1 MKKNFLL
8 FFIFSSL
15 FVFHSKA
22 QTTQVW
28 STDFNGRGD
37 YTDKYKIILLDNA
50 QNVVVAGYTV
60 RTGASRD
67 WLLRKLNS
75 GSGSAIWTRT
85 VEGLGGGA
93 DEINAMVLD
102 ASGNIFITGYQK
114 SVDNGDDIVTQKYDT
129 NGNLVWS
136 VSYDNIIHGDE
147 AALAICLDNAGNVIV
162 TGETEVSGTPIN
174 TDNVTIQYSPTGTQN
189 WVKTYNNG
197 IGMDDKSVCVNADNN
212 GNVYIAGTS
221 ANGTDD
227 DMVVIKYDNA
237 GTQLWK
243 KVIDRGDN
251 DKSVRFILDAS
262 ANIYLTGRSK
272 TGGNYDYYV
281 IKYDQN
287 GIKAWD
293 YFYDYIEDDRPADIA
308 IDATNSVYITGIS
321 DFDPSLTSSDYNYST
336 LKLNPSGSFA
346 WSKSFAGS
354 TFKDDLANAVTLDA
368 SGNVYVVGTSEDVNG
383 IEDIVSIKYSSA
395 GTMLWIATYAGTAG
409 NSEDGNDIAVDNGG
423 NIYVAGA
430 IGNAQAQKDALLLQY
445 KSATTPVYES
455 IYNGLGDNS
464 DNTNALLED
473 AAGGFLYATGY
484 SVVKGEDRNICTMK
498 LDAATGDTIWTS
510 LLGGSSGT
518 SPDEGVGIVKSSQGY
533 IFAAGFVKNS
543 GFSNDIKLIRYN
555 PATGD
560 TVWTRTWNGAAN
572 GSDKAVGLG
581 IDAQDNL
588 YIAGKTTNTSQ
599 NGDILLLKY
608 NVLGVLQWA
617 KTYTLN
623 ATSDEKSVKMA
634 VSGTGD
640 VWIAGTSGSL
650 TDSLDNII
658 ALQYNAVGTQVWVQ
672 NIGNAA
678 TDEEPTDIA
687 IDNANNAYIC
697 GFQTNT
703 TNKDYIAMKFDL
715 AGGQQ
720 WQKTF
725 NGAGNQEDVA
735 EAIAV
740 DNVGNVIV
748 TGESDVNPSATETNF
763 NVLTIKYDAAGTQ
776 KWNKSFS
783 GPNQS
788 DDFAAD
794 LQTNSYGEAFIGG
807 KTNNGTVLN
816 VNYDFLLVRY
826 DSTGTQVWT
835 DNVAV
840 SDSADAVT
848 TILLSG
854 MNLYVGGNSWATL
867 EQKDIYIMKYAINVG
882 ISTPE
887 DMISLVVYPNPV
899 SQVLHFETSMLQNPT
914 IELFNALGQMVA
926 ISQNDM
932 QTEKNISVLGL
943 PAGMYF
949 YQVKENG
956 KMVATGKVVKE

>member
-1 MKKNFLL
+1 MKKIFLL

-15 FVFHSKA
+15 FIFHSNA

-28 STDFNGRGD
+28 STPFNGRGD
-37 YTDKYKIILLDNA
+37 YTDKYKIVLLDNT
-50 QNVVVAGYTV
+50 QNVIVAGYTV

-75 GSGSAIWTRT
+75 GTGNAIWTKT
-85 VEGLGGGA
+85 VAGLGDGA

-102 ASGNIFITGYQK
+102 ASGNIFVTGYQK

-129 NGNLVWS
+129 NGNLIWS
-136 VSYDNIIHGDE
+136 ASYDNVIHGDD

-162 TGETEVSGTPIN
+162 TGETEVTGTPIN

-189 WVKTYNNG
+189 WIKTYNNG
-197 IGMDDKSVCVNADNN
+197 VGMDDKAVCVNADNS

-221 ANGTDD
+221 ANGSDD
-227 DMVVIKYDNA
+227 DMIVIKYDNA

-251 DKSVRFILDAS
+251 DKSVRFVMDAN

-272 TGGNYDYYV
+272 TGSNYDYYV

-308 IDATNSVYITGIS
+308 LDASNSVYITGIS
-321 DFDPSLTSSDYNYST
+321 DVNASLTASDYNYCT
-336 LKLNPSGSFA
+336 LKLNPSGSLA
-346 WSKSFAGS
+346 WSKTFAGAAG
-354 TFKDDLANAVTLDA
+354 KDDYALAIHVDG
-368 SGNVYVVGTSEDVNG
+368 SGNAYITGASEDANK
-383 IEDIVSIKYSSA
+383 ITNIVSIKYTTTGA
-395 GTMLWIATYAGTAG
+395 IDWTATYTGAAG
-409 NSEDGNDIAVDNGG
+409 NDDEGNDIVVDNGG
-423 NIYVAGA
+423 NIYIAGSEE
-430 IGNAQAQKDALLLQY
+430 NAQAQKDALLLQY
-445 KSATTPVYES
+445 KSATTPVYAVT
-455 IYNGLGDNS
+455 YDGLGDNS
-464 DNTNALLED
+464 DNINALLED

-510 LLGGSSGT
+510 LLGGTSSV
-518 SPDEGVGIVKSSQGY
+518 SPDEGMGIVKSSQGY
-533 IFAAGFVKNS
+533 IFVAGFVKNS

-560 TVWTRTWNGAAN
+560 TVWTKTWNGTAN
-572 GSDKAVGLG
+572 GSDKAIGLG
-581 IDAQDNL
+581 IDAQDNI
-588 YIAGKTTNTSQ
+588 YIAGKTTNASQ

-617 KTYTLN
+617 KTYTVN
-623 ATSDEKSVKMA
+623 TTSDEKAVRMA
-634 VSGTGD
+634 VSSAGN
-640 VWIAGTSGSL
+640 VWIAGATGSL

-658 ALQYNAVGTQVWVQ
+658 ALQYNTGGTQVWAQ
-672 NIGNAA
+672 NIGNAG
-678 TDEEPTDIA
+678 TDEEPTDLT

-697 GFQTNT
+697 GFQTNAA
-703 TNKDYIAMKFDL
+703 NKDYITMKFDL

-720 WQKTF
+720 WQKIF
-725 NGAGNQEDVA
+725 NGSSNQEDVA
-735 EAIAV
+735 EAIVV

-748 TGESDVNPSATETNF
+748 TGESDLNPSASATNF
-763 NVLTIKYDAAGTQ
+763 NVVTIKYDAAGAQ
-776 KWNKSFS
+776 KWNKSFN

-788 DDFAAD
+788 DDFVSC
-794 LQTNSYGEAFIGG
+794 LQTNSYGEAVIGG
-807 KTNNGTVLN
+807 KTNNGIGTD

-826 DSTGTQVWT
+826 DSMGTQIWT

-848 TILLSG
+848 AILLSG
-854 MNLYVGGNSWATL
+854 TNLYVGGNSWATTG
-867 EQKDIYIMKYAINVG
+867 QKDIYVMKYAINVG
-882 ISTPE
+882 TSNPE
-887 DMISLVVYPNPV
+887 EMISLAVYPNPV

-926 ISQNDM
+926 VCQSNLK
-932 QTEKNISVLGL
+932 TEKTIEVSTL

-956 KMVATGKVVKE
+956 QIVATGKVVKE